1 MTRRAQR
8 ADRTVTAVRRVD
20 RQHSG
25 LVPGAREVVL
35 TPRQPRT
42 QARDSAHAGERVAGV
57 FGGPLSSEAH
67 WSGHQGPVSRS
78 RRR

>member
-1 MTRRAQR
+1 MTRVQR
-8 ADRTVTAVRRVD
+8 TAPIARDVGAVD
-20 RQHSG
+20 RKPSG